1 MKGIAGKVLTVLSVM
16 ILFTNAATAREF
28 SDLNTDHWAYSEI
41 KTLADEDILW
51 GYPDGTFMPDQSATR
66 AEFAT
71 MVIKSLWQEKYD
83 PVQIYYYKDVPQE
96 HWAYEMIQ
104 RASELELLRG
114 FPDYTF
120 EPDRNLTKAE
130 AISIVI
136 SAVDAGDM
144 TEAEAK
150 KLLQVY
156 KDADK
161 LPAWSIIPAGKA
173 EKYGLIANAPGKNGV
188 FNPEELISRAEIAV
202 TLYNMRKQ
210 ALLHPSKKLSDLL
223 TPKTADGI
231 VLEEATMESNG
242 IVAIIPAG
250 TIIEGRLVDEV
261 INSQKDS
268 LGKIFMVQTSDNY
281 VTKEKYLLIP
291 AGSNIV
297 GEIVNVKKATYF
309 IRNAKMDLDSKKI
322 IMANHESTGF
332 NGDIQKKCQK
342 ASWFSRV
349 YRAIVKGKKI
359 QIKEGDT
366 LQVKLLKPVRIN
378 VASTT
383 VL

>member
-1 MKGIAGKVLTVLSVM
+1 
-16 ILFTNAATAREF
+16 
-28 SDLNTDHWAYSEI
+28 
-41 KTLADEDILW
+41 
-51 GYPDGTFMPDQSATR
+51 
-66 AEFAT
+66 
-71 MVIKSLWQEKYD
+71 
-83 PVQIYYYKDVPQE
+83 
-96 HWAYEMIQ
+96 
-104 RASELELLRG
+104 
-114 FPDYTF
+114 
-120 EPDRNLTKAE
+120 
-130 AISIVI
+130 
-136 SAVDAGDM
+136 
-144 TEAEAK
+144 
-150 KLLQVY
+150 
-156 KDADK
+156 
-161 LPAWSIIPAGKA
+161 
-173 EKYGLIANAPGKNGV
+173 
-188 FNPEELISRAEIAV
+188 
-202 TLYNMRKQ
+202 MRKQ